1 MSKDHDPLMAAV
13 KASHSPDLRAA
24 LVDLPEPA
32 TDPFSTPRR
41 RLEATLTLYRF
52 TNQGGSLLD
61 WAAMQTKLKDPL
73 SEFNRHELEDC
84 FRRFQLR
91 LETHLK
97 SLLRDMRKQDPQG
110 LAEVSRGASPVA
122 QQAMRRADNDR

>member
-1 MSKDHDPLMAAV
+1 MQTQSFIAGKD
-13 KASHSPDLRAA
+13 AS
-24 LVDLPEPA
+24 
-32 TDPFSTPRR
+32 
-41 RLEATLTLYRF
+41 LE
-52 TNQGGSLLD
+52 SSI
-61 WAAMQTKLKDPL
+61 AAMQTKLKDPL